1 MAPTL
6 DIRGPDDMMGHLQE
20 SRRMTRR
27 LAHLPWIVALFALLA
42 GCEGNPV
49 GRACFIGAD
58 AAITTEHI
66 VASPALECQSRTCLH
81 MAGQALGQADLCT
94 GECGSDEDCD
104 KVKESPCQ
112 SGFACVVPVVVG
124 PFCCKK
130 FCVCRD
136 PGYLAAAPH

>member
-6 DIRGPDDMMGHLQE
+6 DIRGLDDMMGHLQE

-58 AAITTEHI
+58 AA
-66 VASPALECQSRTCLH
+66 SR
-81 MAGQALGQADLCT
+81 AKGEQAT
-94 GECGSDEDCD
+94 
-104 KVKESPCQ
+104 
-112 SGFACVVPVVVG
+112 
-124 PFCCKK
+124 
-130 FCVCRD
+130 
-136 PGYLAAAPH
+136 